1 MGLYD
6 RDYMKGG
13 DEPSKRG
20 GSSEE
25 RIEAIAGDFI
35 RRHQR
40 KIIIAAVILTLLLL
54 LAIALSFSQ

>member
-6 RDYMKGG
+6 RDYMKDG

-25 RIEAIAGDFI
+25 RVDALAQDFL
-35 RRHQR
+35 RRHKR
-40 KIIIAAVILTLLLL
+40 KLIIAAVILTLLLL
-54 LAIALSFSQ
+54 VGITMSFS